1 MKRKC
6 DDNGILIELKKIP
19 IKEIVYKEARAVAHE
34 ERARKY
40 AEQLKQGRIFKPI
53 NVFGKRFKGD
63 TYQVFDG
70 HARVLAYK
78 MAGRKMI
85 DAEIT
90 LVDKNGKSLRCKP

>member
-6 DDNGILIELKKIP
+6 EDGIWVELKKIP
-19 IKEIVYKEARAVAHE
+19 IKEIAYKELHPVAHE

-40 AEQLKQGRIFKPI
+40 AEQIKQGRVFKPI

-70 HARVLAYK
+70 HARVLAHK
-78 MAGRKMI
+78 IVGRKTI

>member
-19 IKEIVYKEARAVAHE
+19 IKEIEYKEVHPIAHE
-34 ERARKY
+34 ERAKKY
-40 AEQLKQGRIFKPI
+40 AEQLKQGRVFRPI

-70 HARVLAYK
+70 HARVLAHK
-78 MAGRKMI
+78 IAGRKTI

-90 LVDKNGKSLRCKP
+90 LVDKKGNSIRCKL

>member
-6 DDNGILIELKKIP
+6 DEGFLIEMKKIP
-19 IKEIVYKEARAVAHE
+19 IKEIDYKELHPVAHE

-40 AEQLKQGRIFKPI
+40 AKQLKQGRIFKPI

-90 LVDKNGKSLRCKP
+90 LVDKKGKSITCK

>member
-1 MKRKC
+1 VKRKC
-6 DDNGILIELKKIP
+6 DDGILVELKKIP
-19 IKEIVYKEARAVAHE
+19 IKEISYGEVYPVAHE

-40 AEQLKQGRIFKPI
+40 AEQIKQGRIFKPI

-85 DAEIT
+85 DAEVT
-90 LVDKNGKSLRCKP
+90 LVDEKGRSIRCR